1 MTDHSG
7 PSRPVSN
14 GSAIAKMPPPP
25 TRIIALG
32 DRLPA
37 VRPALS
43 DDEDEESGDEDDP
56 KSKLLNTMPDTSRS
70 SRRPPVLNC
79 HRYDP
84 IQVQSQ
90 THSAIV
96 CAAGHAYVAA
106 TGHHV
111 KIYDLSM
118 SETPVLVLDGKDVGL
133 KELKATSLEFCPAK
147 VASDKGRYVWIGTKD
162 GHMFE
167 IDVTTGKLTGS
178 KLSIHLYAIT
188 RILHYGDAMISLDDT
203 GKVTILTPGA
213 ASEDLRLASA
223 QIRGSRISDRQEFV
237 EMLAGKLWTSARD
250 ASASGARGPAIR
262 IYDILAPG
270 SAIRSVLPTEPV
282 GTVTSGTILSSHP
295 NNVYLGHEG
304 GFVTIW
310 LTATDDGIPV
320 CEEVVRVSNSDVLCL
335 VGINDRL
342 WVGGRNGTIAAYS
355 LESHPWVMTNN
366 WAAHWNG
373 QTPLPVQKIAVDPYS
388 IDKIGKLCVYSIG
401 RDDHVKCWDGLLG
414 ADWQDTELLKVEQTF
429 SHFRNITTLF
439 VSWNI
444 GASKPEQLSGSK
456 ENSSFLY
463 DALNSVESPDILVFG
478 LQEVVPLDK
487 ANVAKFLKKKKG
499 LDGAST
505 TLHSEHRRWTDK
517 LVGAVTFALP
527 NERYKLLY
535 TKELVGLLSCVMIK
549 TNEQA
554 TIRGCAAHTISRG
567 VRHKFGNKGAV
578 AIRLLIDDTS
588 LCFLNCHLAA
598 GHRRVRDR
606 NADAAAI
613 IEHERLFPELE
624 ALDEAIAF
632 VGGGDGTMALDHD
645 IVFMSGD
652 LNYRIDQRRD
662 MVVSSVQ
669 QNTYQSLLV
678 HDQLTKEMK
687 TNVRLRSFAEGPIT
701 FPPTYKYDL
710 HSTEYDTSEKR
721 RIPAWCDRVLWR
733 ARDPTRVEQLH
744 YRRYEPDISD
754 HRPITA
760 AFRILVKSVQLD
772 ARSSVKE
779 GVQAQWAVRERQ
791 LLDSTRAFFVEQLV
805 L

>member
-1 MTDHSG
+1 
-7 PSRPVSN
+7 
-14 GSAIAKMPPPP
+14 MPPPP

-43 DDEDEESGDEDDP
+43 DDEDEESGDDEDP
-56 KSKLLNTMPDTSRS
+56 KNTSRS

-79 HRYDP
+79 HRYDT

-90 THSAIV
+90 THSAV
-96 CAAGHAYVAA
+96 VS

-111 KIYDLSM
+111 KVYNLSM
-118 SETPVLVLDGKDVGL
+118 SDTPVLILDGKDVGL

-147 VASDKGRYVWIGTKD
+147 VASDKGQ
-162 GHMFE
+162 
-167 IDVTTGKLTGS
+167 LTGS

-203 GKVTILTPGA
+203 GK
-213 ASEDLRLASA
+213 
-223 QIRGSRISDRQEFV
+223 EFV
-237 EMLAGKLWTSARD
+237 EMLAGKLWTSARE

-270 SAIRSVLPTEPV
+270 STIRSVLPTEPV

-295 NNVYLGHEG
+295 NHVYLGHEG
-304 GFVTIW
+304 GFVTTW

-320 CEEVVRVSNSDVLCL
+320 CEEVVRVQNSDVLCL

-373 QTPLPVQKIAVDPYS
+373 QTPLPLQKIAVDPYS

-414 ADWQDTELLKVEQTF
+414 ADWQDTELLKVEKSF
-429 SHFRNITTLF
+429 SHLRNVTTLF

-549 TNEQA
+549 TKEQA

-598 GHRRVRDR
+598 GHRRVRNR

-624 ALDEAIAF
+624 TLDEAIAF

-669 QNTYQSLLV
+669 QNTYQNLLV

-760 AFRILVKSVQLD
+760 AFRILVKSVQHD

-779 GVQAQWAVRERQ
+779 EVQAQWAVRERQ
-791 LLDSTRAFFVEQLV
+791 LLDSIRAFFVEQLV